1 MIDSSGK
8 RDFIAGMR
16 AGLPVLFGFI
26 PVGIAYAVLAMQS
39 GFDGVQTILMSVF
52 VFAGASQMMAVGM
65 YAQGAG
71 IIAMIVTT
79 FILNLRHL
87 IMSTCVMN
95 KMKAAPRR
103 MRLFAAFG
111 VTDETFSIYTAVNE
125 SKSNVRFFLGVAAVT
140 YFSWVGSSVLGVL
153 ANNVLPDIVSKSLGI
168 ALYALFIALLTPNV
182 RRSFRLGLLV
192 LGTAAVNLILTKL
205 MPSGWALILSTLLCA
220 GAGVFLTEDEEA
232 QP

>member
-103 MRLFAAFG
+103 MR
-111 VTDETFSIYTAVNE
+111 
-125 SKSNVRFFLGVAAVT
+125 
-140 YFSWVGSSVLGVL
+140 
-153 ANNVLPDIVSKSLGI
+153 
-168 ALYALFIALLTPNV
+168 
-182 RRSFRLGLLV
+182 
-192 LGTAAVNLILTKL
+192 
-205 MPSGWALILSTLLCA
+205 
-220 GAGVFLTEDEEA
+220 
-232 QP
+232 